1 MGGGWPGSVLPVERC
16 REQHLSWDGVELW
29 FLVERRSG
37 ICLLRMSVGGVSV
50 LLPGDLDAAAEGRL
64 LDRVGAD
71 AVSSDATVVARGVSA
86 SGSSMRW
93 IESVSPGLVI
103 ATGGIVHAHSRAQV
117 LARWGAKADRVVDTR
132 RDGAA
137 ILALSEEGVEL
148 QATAREARFPFAWRR
163 P

>member
-1 MGGGWPGSVLPVERC
+1 VLPVDRC
-16 REQHLSWDGVELW
+16 RDQRLSWDGVELQ
-29 FLVERRSG
+29 FLEETPGRH
-37 ICLLRMSVGGVSV
+37 CLLRVSIRGVSV
-50 LLPGDLDAAAEGRL
+50 LLPGDLDTAGERRL
-64 LDRVGAD
+64 LDRVGA
-71 AVSSDATVVARGVSA
+71 AALASDATVVGRRVSA

-103 ATGGIVHAHSRAQV
+103 ATGGIVHAHSRVEV

-137 ILALSEEGVEL
+137 FLVLSEEGVEL
-148 QATAREARFPFAWRR
+148 HATAREARFPFAWRR